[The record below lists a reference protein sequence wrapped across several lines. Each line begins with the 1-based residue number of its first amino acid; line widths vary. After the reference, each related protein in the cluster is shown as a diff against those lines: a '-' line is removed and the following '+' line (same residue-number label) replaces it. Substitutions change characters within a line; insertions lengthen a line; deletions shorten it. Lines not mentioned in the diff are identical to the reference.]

1 MHEFR
6 PSIPDHDPDDTG
18 ARRLDADDVH
28 AQNRASEHGAADT
41 PRPREER
48 AAADVEPLRLPPL
61 FARRHTPW
69 LLVEVD
75 GSVPGHGALV
85 WALREAARREATVLA
100 VTVLDEPEH
109 PLGAAR
115 QSSPRAHAVALQRLE
130 AQVLRAIAETGVHGR
145 SRTAVLERA
154 VFDALTA
161 AAAGADLVIVGTS
174 GKTVLRPAVA
184 RPAFRRLPRG
194 A

>member
-1 MHEFR
+1 MRDFR
-6 PSIPDHDPDDTG
+6 PSTPDPESDDTG
-18 ARRLDADDVH
+18 AHRQDSDG
-28 AQNRASEHGAADT
+28 AQSRNWASETGAEDLDSRDETA
-41 PRPREER
+41 PSE
-48 AAADVEPLRLPPL
+48 VEPLRLPPL

-75 GSVPGHGALV
+75 GSTPAQGALV

-100 VTVLDEPEH
+100 VTVLDGPEH

-115 QSSPRAHAVALQRLE
+115 PSSSRTQAMALQRLE

-154 VFDALTA
+154 VFEALSA